1 MLIKTQKLKSHS
13 CRNLNVSWTPWLNN
27 TRAGGVGPLGW
38 ARALPP
44 PCFHVLWQGDVRMRT
59 GGCGRRTKRHGQ
71 PQWQAARP
79 VCVCVCAAPHHPH
92 VDLPLLRLKR
102 LLVGRLLRVTS
113 RLLVVALLLRVIH
126 PDLLLLANLLLVR
139 ISLLLMA
146 AAGLLMLL
154 RVRSGRGLERNAAMP
169 LRIHGDR
176 GAATWCRGGRRA
188 GEAWVTV
195 CVHHVAMTLSPPGKW
210 QQHAHCNCAIFKMA
224 DSQRGHFF
232 PGLQTTAVSPFMV
245 AAKPRHVTSGAPKI
259 RYSQCGGDRVRRQG
273 KGFCVWWRN
282 ETGDPGALAAGGGFR
297 SCPRAA

>member
-1 MLIKTQKLKSHS
+1 MASGAACLCLCLCSS
-13 CRNLNVSWTPWLNN
+13 SPSPCRPPAAQAEEAFGRQASACDVAP
-27 TRAGGVGPLGW
+27 AGGGL
-38 ARALPP
+38 A
-44 PCFHVLWQGDVRMRT
+44 
-59 GGCGRRTKRHGQ
+59 
-71 PQWQAARP
+71 AARHP
-79 VCVCVCAAPHHPH
+79 PRPAAAGKPAAGTHQP
-92 VDLPLLRLKR
+92 
-102 LLVGRLLRVTS
+102 
-113 RLLVVALLLRVIH
+113 A
-126 PDLLLLANLLLVR
+126 AEQ
-139 ISLLLMA
+139 MA